1 MMNIKISKKVSVKQ
15 QLYFPSLAVY
25 VNDVFH
31 LHGHV
36 VGKQRYDFRLFPD
49 FITFLRH
56 QIAQNE
62 NQ

>member
-1 MMNIKISKKVSVKQ
+1 MADKESSKETFV
-15 QLYFPSLAVY
+15 FSLMSE
-25 VNDVFH
+25 F
-31 LHGHV
+31 LCT
-36 VGKQRYDFRLFPD
+36 FPD